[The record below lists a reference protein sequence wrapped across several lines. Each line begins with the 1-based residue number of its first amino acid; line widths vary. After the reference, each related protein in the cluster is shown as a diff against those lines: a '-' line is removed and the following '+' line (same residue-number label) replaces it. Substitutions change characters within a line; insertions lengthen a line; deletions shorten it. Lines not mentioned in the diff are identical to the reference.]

1 MKFFTMSFDD
11 GTVQDVRFTEI
22 LNQYGLK
29 CTFNLNS
36 GFFGQRHRIVHD
48 GIDCDH
54 TEITADM
61 VPALYRG
68 HEVAVHTVDHP
79 DLSTLSR
86 EEIIREVEEDRLRL
100 EALCGYPIVGM
111 AYPGGEKPYNEFVI
125 EVLKRDTAIRYARTV
140 GINPHFTMPERL
152 LEWHPNCDVKD
163 VRLFALAE
171 RFLAAEEERDQLF
184 FVWGHSFEFDK
195 YDSWDRF
202 QRFCDLI
209 AGRAGIQYVTN
220 REILAHLT
228 V

>member
-1 MKFFTMSFDD
+1 
-11 GTVQDVRFTEI
+11 
-22 LNQYGLK
+22 
-29 CTFNLNS
+29 
-36 GFFGQRHRIVHD
+36 
-48 GIDCDH
+48 
-54 TEITADM
+54 M

-152 LEWHPNCDVKD
+152 LEW
-163 VRLFALAE
+163 
-171 RFLAAEEERDQLF
+171 RDQLF